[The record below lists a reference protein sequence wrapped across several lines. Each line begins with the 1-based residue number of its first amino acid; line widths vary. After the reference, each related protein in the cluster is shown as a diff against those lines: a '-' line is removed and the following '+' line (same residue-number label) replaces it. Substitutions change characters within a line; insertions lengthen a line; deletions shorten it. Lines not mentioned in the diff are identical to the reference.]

1 MEPLLEHKQVEFV
14 RKTVLVA
21 DPDVDI
27 RNLLLRELSLEG
39 VKVETVSSGAELLQK
54 FYRIDADA
62 LIVEAELPDIKT
74 GTIIDTV
81 KRSLPKLPIIVIATN
96 RSEEFEKV
104 IRERGILYYVT
115 KPFSIELLKLVI
127 KDALAGKKKNY
138 DKEATDARRSAAQ
151 KSAPEQ

>member
-1 MEPLLEHKQVEFV
+1 VEHKKVEFI

-39 VKVETVSSGAELLQK
+39 VKVETASSGAELLQK

-81 KRSLPKLPIIVIATN
+81 KRSLPKLPIIVIAAN
-96 RSEEFEKV
+96 RSEEFEKI
-104 IRERGILYYVT
+104 IRERGVFYYVT

-127 KDALAGKKKNY
+127 KDALAGKKKIDNR
-138 DKEATDARRSAAQ
+138 EATDAGQSAIQ

>member
-1 MEPLLEHKQVEFV
+1 MEVV

-39 VKVETVSSGAELLQK
+39 VKVETASSGAELLQK

-74 GTIIDTV
+74 GTVIDTV
-81 KRSLPKLPIIVIATN
+81 KRSLPKLPIIVIAAN
-96 RSEEFEKV
+96 RSEEFEKT
-104 IRERGILYYVT
+104 IRERGIFYYVT

-127 KDALAGKKKNY
+127 KDALAGKKKTNER
-138 DKEATDARRSAAQ
+138 EATDARRSTAK